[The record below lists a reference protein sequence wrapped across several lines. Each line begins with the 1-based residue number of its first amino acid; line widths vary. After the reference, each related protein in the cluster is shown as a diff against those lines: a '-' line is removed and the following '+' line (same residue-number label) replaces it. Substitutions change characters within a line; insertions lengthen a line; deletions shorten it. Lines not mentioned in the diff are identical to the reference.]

1 MSGKGDRPRSTDKKV
16 FDKNF
21 DDIDWSDGKAI
32 IFDTSIKGQGQ
43 CTKRIEPRSK
53 IGRR

>member
-1 MSGKGDRPRSTDKKV
+1 MTGKGDRPRSVDKKV

-21 DDIDWSDGKAI
+21 DDIDWSGMETGRLKQDM
-32 IFDTSIKGQGQ
+32 KGN
-43 CTKRIEPRSK
+43 TPKRIEPRRK